1 MVKFFSQSHKY
12 NEPWQTVTL
21 AFFLRYPNPY
31 ATHVL
36 SADVL
41 ERAFTPHGTLVT
53 TRLILKRGNIP
64 KWMPRGIVS
73 RAESWIVEQSE
84 VDPVGK
90 IVRCET
96 RNLDHVKILNV
107 RESVVLNEGDAGS
120 TLQKTEAKV
129 VSKLGWLARRVERYG
144 HENFQKNLERSRA
157 GIYLVVDLL
166 RQSRIQAMSLKHM
179 HEATL
184 PVQGTT
190 FDSFHPR
197 LYSPTISS
205 GPHEGPA
212 VSADACGTENSGSE
226 PRRWRNWSL
235 PRAASW
241 FWCSSPT
248 STPSPSSSPHG
259 NSV

>member
-1 MVKFFSQSHKY
+1 MVKFFFQSHQY

-41 ERAFTPHGTLVT
+41 ERTFTNQGTLLT

-84 VDPVGK
+84 VDPLGK

-96 RNLDHVKILNV
+96 RNLDHVKILSV
-107 RESVVLNEGDAGS
+107 RELVVLKEGDVGS
-120 TLQKTEAKV
+120 TFQKTEAKV

-144 HENFQKNLERSRA
+144 HEKFQRNMERSRA
-157 GIYLVVDLL
+157 GIHLIVDLL
-166 RQSRIQAMSLKHM
+166 RQSRLQAMPLKHM
-179 HEATL
+179 HAGTL
-184 PVQGTT
+184 SAEGTAL
-190 FDSFHPR
+190 DSFRPR
-197 LYSPTISS
+197 LYSPTAPSASS
-205 GPHEGPA
+205 ASEATGG
-212 VSADACGTENSGSE
+212 SATAADIRLQTDNDE
-226 PRRWRNWSL
+226 PGRRWKWSL
-235 PRAASW
+235 PRVASW
-241 FWCSSPT
+241 LWR
-248 STPSPSSSPHG
+248 PSSCSHSS
-259 NSV
+259 NS